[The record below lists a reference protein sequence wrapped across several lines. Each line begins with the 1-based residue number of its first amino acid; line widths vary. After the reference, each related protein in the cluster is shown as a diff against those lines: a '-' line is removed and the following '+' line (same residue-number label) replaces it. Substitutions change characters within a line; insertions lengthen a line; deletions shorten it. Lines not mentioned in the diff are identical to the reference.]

1 MLESLV
7 CDELRN
13 HLLTNGLMFENQHG
27 FLPGKSCAMALCEAT
42 TEWLAALDRRS
53 SPTVDYSC
61 TFDSI
66 SYKVLISK
74 LHKTYG
80 ILASLLQWI
89 TSFLTGCRQCV
100 VFRGTSSDWTNVLSG
115 VPQGSVLGPL
125 LFNIYANDLAS
136 SS

>member
-1 MLESLV
+1 MHCCKNAFV

-13 HLLTNGLMFENQHG
+13 HLLKNGLMFENQHG
-27 FLPGKSCAMALCEAT
+27 FSPGKSCATALCEAT

-53 SPTVDYSC
+53 SPTARMDLISVDYSC

-66 SYKVLISK
+66 LYKVLISK
-74 LHKTYG
+74 L
-80 ILASLLQWI
+80 QWI
-89 TSFLTGCRQCV
+89 ISFITGCRQCV
-100 VFRGTSSDWTNVLSG
+100 VFRGTSSDWTNVLPG